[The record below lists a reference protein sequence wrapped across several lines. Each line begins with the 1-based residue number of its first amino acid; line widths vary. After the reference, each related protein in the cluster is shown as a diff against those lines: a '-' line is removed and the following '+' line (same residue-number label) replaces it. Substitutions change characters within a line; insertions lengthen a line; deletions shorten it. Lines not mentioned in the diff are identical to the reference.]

1 MTEVLKLEV
10 FGGLLVLT
18 FITLMTGVRVV
29 KEYDRLVV
37 LRFGRVVGL
46 RGPGLKLVLPFF
58 ERAQKIDVRV
68 VTMPVPAQEAMTRD
82 NVPVTVEAVCFFQVE
97 DPARAVLTVQDPIEA
112 TGLLAQT
119 AMRTIIGQT
128 TLDEMLSDR
137 DKINSRLKV
146 LVDKHTED
154 WGIRIISMELKDL
167 SVPAHMRRAMSRQ
180 AEAERLRRAM
190 VTNAEGEA
198 QAAAKLSRAADI
210 IFAEPGAFNL
220 RRLQSVLE
228 VSANKNTTLVIP
240 TPFSITGT
248 ESLDE
253 LTDEDNG

>member
-1 MTEVLKLEV
+1 MEV
-10 FGGLLVLT
+10 FGGLIVLT
-18 FITLMTGVRVV
+18 VITLMTGLRVV

-37 LRFGRVVGL
+37 MRFGKVVGL

-58 ERAQKIDVRV
+58 ERAQKVDVRV

-97 DPARAVLTVQDPIEA
+97 NPAQAVLTVQDPIEA

-119 AMRTIIGQT
+119 AMRTVIGQI
-128 TLDEMLSDR
+128 TLDEMLSAR
-137 DKINSRLKV
+137 DKVNNRLKAI
-146 LVDKHTED
+146 VDKQTDD

-167 SVPAHMRRAMSRQ
+167 AVPSQMRRAMSRQ

-198 QAAAKLSRAADI
+198 QAAATLAQAADI
-210 IFAEPGAFNL
+210 IFAQPGAFDL

-228 VSANKNTTLVIP
+228 VSTRKKTTLVIP
-240 TPFSITGT
+240 TPFSIAGT
-248 ESLDE
+248 EPLDE
-253 LTDEDNG
+253 FTDEDNG